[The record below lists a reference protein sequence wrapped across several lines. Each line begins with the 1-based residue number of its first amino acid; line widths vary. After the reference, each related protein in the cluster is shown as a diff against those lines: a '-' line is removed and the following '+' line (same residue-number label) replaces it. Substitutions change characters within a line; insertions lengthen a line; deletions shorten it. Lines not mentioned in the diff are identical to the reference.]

1 MSGATTPCV
10 HCGATVPTPEAFMDA
25 EGAVCADC
33 NASAEMGESFAK
45 AYKSLAIGTL
55 SSALVSFCF
64 NPFLVFTIMSFASG
78 FATLSYPGRLDPEDR
93 QALQTLQWPVPLA
106 LVSMVLA
113 VAAAGMRLLPLM
125 AR

>member
-55 SSALVSFCF
+55 SSALL
-64 NPFLVFTIMSFASG
+64 PTTASEISSCTP
-78 FATLSYPGRLDPEDR
+78 ATDGSVWAYLS
-93 QALQTLQWPVPLA
+93 LA
-106 LVSMVLA
+106 DSA
-113 VAAAGMRLLPLM
+113 TS
-125 AR
+125 